1 MKEYLKIAWRNLWR
15 NKRRTIL
22 TILSVF
28 FAVFLALIMRSMQLG
43 SYDMMVTSA
52 VENST
57 GYIQIHA
64 KGYWDDKSIDN
75 TFVATDSL
83 HQAAASSQYVTTTI
97 PRIESFALAS
107 SGTQTKGVALI
118 GTDMAKED
126 AVSGLSKKIIHGH
139 YLDTNEEGVMVAE
152 KLADYLKLDLNDS
165 VVLISQG
172 YHGITAS
179 GLYRIVGIIQFATPA
194 MNNSMIYMGL
204 PAAQY
209 FYDVPDRLTSLSI
222 MLDDK
227 DHLQQTVEELEK
239 FDAENL
245 EVMTWKEML
254 PELVQG
260 IQGDNISGI
269 VMLGVLYLVIGFG
282 ILGTILMMTMER
294 KREFGIM
301 VAVGMRRTKLAII
314 VLIETIIIG
323 ILGII
328 SGAAASFPIILY
340 FMINPI
346 RLTGEAA
353 EAMLEYNIEPI
364 MPFLI
369 EPGFYIN
376 QSLTVIIITLLA
388 GLYPIMVIGKFKV
401 IQALQGK

>member
-1 MKEYLKIAWRNLWR
+1 MKAYFKIAWRNLWR

-52 VENST
+52 VESST

-83 HQAAASSQYVTTTI
+83 HQMVASSQYVTTAI
-97 PRIESFALAS
+97 PKIESFALAS
-107 SGTQTKGVALI
+107 SGSQTKGVALI
-118 GTDMAKED
+118 GTDMVKED
-126 AVSGLSKKIIHGH
+126 VVSGLSKKIIRGH

-152 KLADYLKLDLNDS
+152 KLADYLKLDINDS

-179 GLYRIVGIIQFATPA
+179 GLYRIVGIIQFAQPD

-227 DHLQQTVEELEK
+227 AHLKQTVKELK
-239 FDAENL
+239 KINPKNL
-245 EVMTWKEML
+245 EVITWKEML
-254 PELVQG
+254 TELVQN
-260 IQGDNISGI
+260 IQGDNIGGI
-269 VMLGVLYLVIGFG
+269 VMLGILYLVIGFG

-314 VLIETIIIG
+314 LLIETIIIG

-328 SGAAASFPIILY
+328 SGAVASFPIILY
-340 FMINPI
+340 FMLNPI

-401 IQALQGK
+401 VQALQGR

>member
-1 MKEYLKIAWRNLWR
+1 MKAYLKIAWRNLWR

-83 HQAAASSQYVTTTI
+83 HQIVASSQYVTTTI

-118 GTDMAKED
+118 GTDMVKED
-126 AVSGLSKKIIHGH
+126 AVSGLSKKIIRGH

-179 GLYRIVGIIQFATPA
+179 GLYRIVGIIQFAQPD

-245 EVMTWKEML
+245 EVMTWMEML

-260 IQGDNISGI
+260 IQGDNIGGI
-269 VMLGVLYLVIGFG
+269 VILGVLYLVIGFG

-314 VLIETIIIG
+314 ILIETITIG

-328 SGAAASFPIILY
+328 SGMAVSFPIILY
-340 FMINPI
+340 LTINPI
-346 RLTGEAA
+346 KLTGEAA

-364 MPFLI
+364 MPFII

>member
-1 MKEYLKIAWRNLWR
+1 MKAYLKIAWRNLWR

-83 HQAAASSQYVTTTI
+83 HQIVASSQYVTTTI

-118 GTDMAKED
+118 GTDMVKED
-126 AVSGLSKKIIHGH
+126 AVSGLSKKIIRGH
-139 YLDTNEEGVMVAE
+139 YSDTNEEGVMVAE

-179 GLYRIVGIIQFATPA
+179 GLYRIVGIIQFAQPD

-245 EVMTWKEML
+245 EVMTWMEML

-260 IQGDNISGI
+260 IQGDNIGGI
-269 VMLGVLYLVIGFG
+269 VILGVLYLVIGFG

-328 SGAAASFPIILY
+328 SGMAVSFPIILY
-340 FMINPI
+340 FMLNPI

-364 MPFLI
+364 MPFII

>member
-43 SYDMMVTSA
+43 SYDMMVRSA

-83 HQAAASSQYVTTTI
+83 HQTVASSQYVTTTI

-107 SGTQTKGVALI
+107 SGTQTKGIALI
-118 GTDMAKED
+118 GTDMVKED
-126 AVSGLSKKIIHGH
+126 AVSGLSKKIIRGH

-204 PAAQY
+204 PAIQY
-209 FYDVPDRLTSLSI
+209 FYAAPDRLTSLSI

-227 DHLQQTVEELEK
+227 DHLQQTVNELEK
-239 FDAENL
+239 LDAENL

-269 VMLGVLYLVIGFG
+269 VMLGILYLVIGFG

-314 VLIETIIIG
+314 ILIETITIG

-328 SGAAASFPIILY
+328 SGMAASFPIILY
-340 FMINPI
+340 LMLNPI

-364 MPFLI
+364 MPFII

>member
-52 VENST
+52 VKNST

-75 TFVATDSL
+75 TFVTTDSL
-83 HQAAASSQYVTTTI
+83 HQAVASSQYVTTTI

-118 GTDMAKED
+118 GTDMVKED
-126 AVSGLSKKIIHGH
+126 AVSGLSKKIIRGH

-152 KLADYLKLDLNDS
+152 KLAEYLKLDLNDS

-179 GLYRIVGIIQFATPA
+179 GLYRIVGIIQFATPD

-204 PAAQY
+204 PAIQY

-239 FDAENL
+239 LDAENL

-260 IQGDNISGI
+260 IQGDNIGGI
-269 VMLGVLYLVIGFG
+269 VMLGILYLVIGFG

-314 VLIETIIIG
+314 VLIETVTIG

-328 SGAAASFPIILY
+328 SGMAASFPIILY
-340 FMINPI
+340 LMLNPI

>member
-1 MKEYLKIAWRNLWR
+1 FE
-15 NKRRTIL
+15 
-22 TILSVF
+22 
-28 FAVFLALIMRSMQLG
+28 
-43 SYDMMVTSA
+43 
-52 VENST
+52 
-57 GYIQIHA
+57 
-64 KGYWDDKSIDN
+64 
-75 TFVATDSL
+75 ATDSL
-83 HQAAASSQYVTTTI
+83 HQTVKSSQYVTTTI

-107 SGTQTKGVALI
+107 SGSQTKGIALI
-118 GTDMAKED
+118 GTDMVKED
-126 AVSGLSKKIIHGH
+126 AVSGLSKKIIRGH

-152 KLADYLKLDLNDS
+152 KLADYLKLDINDS
-165 VVLISQG
+165 IVLISQG

-179 GLYRIVGIIQFATPA
+179 GLYRIVGIIQFAQPD

-204 PAAQY
+204 PAVQY
-209 FYDVPDRLTSLSI
+209 FYAAPDRLTSLSI

-227 DHLQQTVEELEK
+227 DHLEQTVEELK
-239 FDAENL
+239 KINPENL

-254 PELVQG
+254 TELVQG

-269 VMLGVLYLVIGFG
+269 VMLGILYLVIGFG

-301 VAVGMRRTKLAII
+301 VAIGMQRTKLAII
-314 VLIETIIIG
+314 ILIETVIIG
-323 ILGII
+323 ILGIV
-328 SGAAASFPIILY
+328 SGMAASFPIILY
-340 FMINPI
+340 FMLNPI

-353 EAMLEYNIEPI
+353 AAMLEYNIEPI

-388 GLYPIMVIGKFKV
+388 GLYPIIIIGKFKV
-401 IQALQGK
+401 VQALQGK